1 MSYTQQYLPIYN
13 PETKI
18 IRGMFN
24 LGANV
29 DFVGNET
36 GYDLG
41 DAEVAIQEIIP
52 TPSLIRQVSPGY
64 MAAVFTREEFR
75 LMQHRCS
82 SKFTE
87 VNDNLPAYGNRSTGA
102 LNNIRDI
109 YDGPI
114 VTGLADT
121 FGVGLANLVPQIS
134 VAPLISGTA
143 TQGQTLTT
151 TNGTWTNTP
160 LSYARKWFRNGLEIS
175 GQTGLTYVLVLA
187 DVGALITTYVT
198 ATNARGSNG
207 AASSNSKGPIVGL

>member
-18 IRGMFN
+18 IMGMFN

-29 DFVGNET
+29 DFVGDEET
-36 GYDLG
+36 YDLG
-41 DAEVAIQEIIP
+41 DAEVAVQLVTP
-52 TPSLIRQVSPGY
+52 TPSLIRKVNPAY

-102 LNNIRDI
+102 LNNIRDN
-109 YDGPI
+109 YDGAI
-114 VTGLADT
+114 VAGLAES

-143 TQGQTLTT
+143 TEGETLTT
-151 TNGTWTNTP
+151 TNGTWTNSP
-160 LSYARKWFRNGLEIS
+160 VSYTRKWFRNGLEIA
-175 GQTGLTYVLVLA
+175 GQTGLTYVLTLA

-198 ATNARGSNG
+198 ATNARGTNG